1 MFVRRLASIVFFVM
15 CFMFVAS
22 SLVLAQGGQ
31 GNETNA
37 PAVVENKIEA
47 PAAPVTP
54 SEPAAQAT
62 EAVAPAAQASE
73 AVTPAAPEA
82 PPVTP
87 AVTASPEATSAPE
100 ANAEKAQAAAVSAPA
115 NEKKTEWV
123 WGEVVSVD
131 PAGKQIVIK
140 HLDYESYEEVQT
152 TLIINEKTLFENV
165 TDLTG
170 IKAGD
175 HITVDYNV
183 EGKNNIAD
191 LVVVEK
197 GEAAPAPEASVKE
210 KSAETPAENINMTAT
225 PESAKSV
232 APETVTPEAATPGT
246 TTPEVATAPAAANQT
261 TAVNTTATSAQ

>member
-1 MFVRRLASIVFFVM
+1 MFVRRWRSFIFFVM
-15 CFMFVAS
+15 CFMLVVS
-22 SLVLAQGGQ
+22 SKVLAQGAQ
-31 GNETNA
+31 GNETNM
-37 PAVVENKIEA
+37 PA
-47 PAAPVTP
+47 VTP
-54 SEPAAQAT
+54 SEPAAQVT
-62 EAVAPAAQASE
+62 EV
-73 AVTPAAPEA
+73 VTPAAPEA

-87 AVTASPEATSAPE
+87 AASATPEVTSASE

-210 KSAETPAENINMTAT
+210 KPAETPSENINMTAT
-225 PESAKSV
+225 PEPAK
-232 APETVTPEAATPGT
+232 PVTPEAATPGT
-246 TTPEVATAPAAANQT
+246 ATPEVAVPPAAANQT

>member
-1 MFVRRLASIVFFVM
+1 MFRLKFW
-15 CFMFVAS
+15 
-22 SLVLAQGGQ
+22 AQGAQ
-31 GNETNA
+31 GNETNT
-37 PAVVENKIEA
+37 PAVVENKVEA

-54 SEPAAQAT
+54 SE
-62 EAVAPAAQASE
+62 PAAQASE

-82 PPVTP
+82 PPATP
-87 AVTASPEATSAPE
+87 AVTAAPEATSAPA
-100 ANAEKAQAAAVSAPA
+100 ANAEKAQAIVVPAPA

-131 PAGKQIVIK
+131 PANKQIVIK

-175 HITVDYNV
+175 HITVDYNI

-197 GEAAPAPEASVKE
+197 GEAAPQGSAKE
-210 KSAETPAENINMTAT
+210 KPAETSPGASKAT
-225 PESAKSV
+225 H
-232 APETVTPEAATPGT
+232 T
-246 TTPEVATAPAAANQT
+246 
-261 TAVNTTATSAQ
+261 